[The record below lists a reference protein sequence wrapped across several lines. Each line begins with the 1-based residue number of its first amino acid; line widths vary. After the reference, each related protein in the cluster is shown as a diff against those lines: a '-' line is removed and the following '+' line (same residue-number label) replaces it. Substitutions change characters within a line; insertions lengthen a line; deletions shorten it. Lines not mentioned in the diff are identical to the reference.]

1 MKATSWVRGLL
12 AGLTVVS
19 AAASAGV
26 AVVAPAWSE
35 PVAAAE
41 KPAVRAD
48 PSLNTSTATAANYSS
63 FVQAVRVRATSGQVF
78 YQTMFKIRPSATN
91 DLFPVAFTTASGA
104 QVWEI
109 VRSSD
114 LYGVG
119 WYTPRDDTYHALK
132 EHDGSYTTYKH
143 TANTKQVH
151 LDYDGSYTTLE
162 RRAQTSLEAVTL
174 GKTGTDRA
182 AADLATKPDAG
193 KEAAAALLV
202 LAQEV
207 NEAARF
213 IKIDDLVN
221 KGWVTGGIPPG
232 DRGLM
237 VDLEKGWSSFSTW
250 AVNKLNNP
258 ATPAHRINAQITV
271 NDLQAAQTYLR
282 VVKVL

>member
-1 MKATSWVRGLL
+1 MNATSWVRSFA
-12 AGLTVVS
+12 AGLTVLS
-19 AAASAGV
+19 AVAGAGV
-26 AVVAPAWSE
+26 AVAAPAR
-35 PVAAAE
+35 PGPAALAQR
-41 KPAVRAD
+41 PPVRAD

-63 FVQAVRVRATSGQVF
+63 FVQAVRLRATNGEVF
-78 YQTMFKIRPSATN
+78 YQSMYKVRPRATN

-132 EHDGSYTTYKH
+132 EHDGSHTTYKH
-143 TANTKQVH
+143 TANTRQVR

-174 GKTGTDRA
+174 GRTGTDRA
-182 AADLATKPDAG
+182 AAELATKSDSG

-221 KGWVTGGIPPG
+221 KGWTSSIPTA

-237 VDLEKGWSSFSTW
+237 VDLEKGWASFSAW

-258 ATPAHRINAQITV
+258 ATPPHRINAQITV
-271 NDLQAAQTYLR
+271 NDLQTAQTYLR